1 MSFDP
6 PSRQN
11 SAGRIEVLV
20 LRSDGVANLGG
31 PDGWAEVFGISEDVA
46 GVDRHHA
53 VAKLLSALTEEIRMM
68 ERQLKE
74 AGVPDDLLLP
84 TTHQLAQSAS
94 IGNLANNFHNIRSN
108 HFGSDVRLS
117 LRWFKHTLPEETIVA
132 TADDLAELEQLLAEV
147 EGKVAVEGIPES
159 LAVFVRKQIAA
170 IRDALR
176 QYPIGG
182 PVALKRATRAMAAD
196 IHLDE
201 DEIRQASQAG
211 DPKAVAEA
219 GLTLRKAWDK
229 AVVVAGDVEKFSKA
243 GQGALS
249 LGTAVYKLLT
259 NG

>member
-6 PSRQN
+6 LSRQN
-11 SAGRIEVLV
+11 SAGRIEAMV
-20 LRSDGVANLGG
+20 LRGDAVANL
-31 PDGWAEVFGISEDVA
+31 PALDGWAEVFGIDQDFV

-53 VAKLLSALTEEIRMM
+53 VAKLLSALTEETRLM

-84 TTHQLAQSAS
+84 TTNQLTQSAA
-94 IGNLANNFHNIRSN
+94 IGNLANNWHNIRSN
-108 HFGSDVRLS
+108 HFGPDVRLS
-117 LRWFKHTLPEETIVA
+117 LRWFKHTLPEETLAA
-132 TADDLAELEQLLAEV
+132 TAEDLVELEHLLAEV
-147 EGKVAVEGIPES
+147 EEKVAIEGIPAS
-159 LAVFVRKQIAA
+159 LAEFVRKQIAA

-182 PVALKRATRAMAAD
+182 PVALRRAARTMAAD

-201 DEIRQASQAG
+201 DEIRQSSQGG

-219 GLTLRKAWDK
+219 SSTLRKAWDK

-249 LGTAVYKLLT
+249 LGTTLYKLLT